1 MSAAGRPA
9 CHNTRLVR
17 GWKHVSDRFQIP
29 RQVRVVTQKK
39 FLLPPTHAA
48 LDFHFTRSF
57 EAELLIL
64 QLCWSVRNSGS
75 MHRGEW
81 LNFRIIL
88 LV

>member
-1 MSAAGRPA
+1 M
-9 CHNTRLVR
+9 
-17 GWKHVSDRFQIP
+17 SDRFQVP
-29 RQVRVVTQKK
+29 RQVCVVTTKNV
-39 FLLPPTHAA
+39 PTSAYSAA

-57 EAELLIL
+57 LAELLIL

-81 LNFRIIL
+81 LNFTITM

>member
-1 MSAAGRPA
+1 M
-9 CHNTRLVR
+9 
-17 GWKHVSDRFQIP
+17 SDRFQVP
-29 RQVRVVTQKK
+29 RQVCVVTQKK
-39 FLLPPTHAA
+39 FLLPPTRAA

-64 QLCWSVRNSGS
+64 QLSWSVRNSGS

-81 LNFRIIL
+81 LNFGIIM